1 MMVGWKI
8 LITDGLEESGM
19 SYLEKYSI
27 VHNRS
32 GISPDELLGIVQD
45 YDALIV
51 RSRTIVNGSVLQ
63 FGKKLKVVGRSGVGV
78 DNINLEKAKELGI
91 TVVNSP
97 VGPTIAVA
105 ELTIGLIL
113 SLLRDI
119 PYANASLKAGIWAK
133 KELMGSE
140 LYGKTLGIIGFGR
153 IGIAVAERAKAFG
166 MNIIFNDQKL
176 LDEETREPGL
186 RSVACDEVFSQSDI
200 ITLHVPLTEHTK
212 GLIND
217 ESLRLMKDGVRI
229 VCTARGGVVDED
241 AILAALNQGKVAG
254 LALDVFNKEPP
265 EVSELILHP
274 RVIVT
279 PHIGV
284 QTHEAQSRTGYDIA
298 CEVISALGNN
308 ALRFRIV

>member
-1 MMVGWKI
+1 MVDWKI
-8 LITDGLEESGM
+8 LITDGLEESGIN
-19 SYLEKYSI
+19 YLEKYSI
-27 VHNRS
+27 VHNRP
-32 GISPDELLGIVQD
+32 GISPEELLGIIQD

-51 RSRTIVNGSVLQ
+51 RSRTKVNESVLQ
-63 FGKKLKVVGRSGVGV
+63 SGKKLKVVGRSGVGV

-119 PYANASLKAGIWAK
+119 PYANASLKAGTWAK

-140 LYGKTLGIIGFGR
+140 LYGKTLGIIGYGR
-153 IGIAVAERAKAFG
+153 IGMAVAERAKAFG
-166 MNIIFNDQKL
+166 MNIIVNDENLMDK
-176 LDEETREPGL
+176 EIRISGI
-186 RSVACDEVFSQSDI
+186 RSVTCDEVFSQSDI
-200 ITLHVPLTEHTK
+200 ITLHVPLTEDTK

-217 ESLRLMKDGVRI
+217 ESLRLMKDGVWI

-241 AILAALNQGKVAG
+241 AILAALNHGKVAG
-254 LALDVFNKEPP
+254 VALDVFKKEPP

-274 RVIVT
+274 KVIVT

-284 QTHEAQSRTGYDIA
+284 QTYEAQSRTGYDIA
-298 CEVISALGNN
+298 CEVVSALGDN
-308 ALRFRIV
+308 ALRFKIV